1 MQVTV
6 KLLGILSFSYPA
18 LSKFHPVQIKEGETI
33 KELRERLGLKLTD
46 VRFVSVN
53 GKMVG
58 EEHVLVEGD
67 EVIFLPAA
75 SGG

>member
-18 LSKFHPVQIKEGETI
+18 FSKFHPVQLKEGETI
-33 KELRERLGLKLTD
+33 RELRERLGLPLNE

-58 EEHVLVEGD
+58 EEYVLVEGD
-67 EVIFLPAA
+67 EVVFLPAA
-75 SGG
+75 CGG